1 LRSIVSKKQGVDMS
15 SSTASTTTNIDLKDP
30 SLYINRELS
39 WVDFNARVL
48 EEAQDANNP
57 LLERV
62 KFLAIFSNNLDE
74 FFMVRVAGLRQQ
86 VQANV
91 SKTPADGMTPA
102 EQIAALQQKISPLLQ
117 EQRRCWQQ
125 DIKPALREQGIFVM
139 RGYDELN
146 PDEQHCMREHFRDEI
161 FPILTPLAVD
171 PGRPFPHISNLSLN
185 LAVSLTNNKGQSRF
199 ARLKVPVGTNLPRF
213 LHVSEIMRR
222 YTDVEPRSPHVY
234 IYLSEV
240 IRANLDLLFPGM
252 EIQEAHAFR
261 VTRDADVEIAEDE
274 ASDLLETIEQHVRQ
288 RRFGQVVR
296 LTVQSSMP
304 QWMRE
309 MLMAPEH
316 LDVIERDVYELDG
329 PLGLTHLFQIASID
343 RSDLKY
349 ADYSPRYPSIFKYGE
364 NIFDIIKAHDFY
376 LNHPYDSFTP
386 VIDFIRSAAHDP
398 DVLAIKMTLYRVGKN
413 SPIVRALLEAIE
425 NGKQVAV
432 LVELKA
438 RFDEANNITWARALE
453 SEGVH
458 VVYGLVGLKVH
469 AKTALVVRREGDGI
483 RRYFHMGTGNY
494 NASTSRIYT
503 DIGFMSD
510 DQAIANDLT
519 ELFNRL
525 TGYSPSASYKKL
537 LVAPE
542 HMRFGIEELIE
553 REIEHARAG
562 RPAYIIMKSNSLVD
576 AGIIRKLYQASQA
589 GVKIDLLIRGICC
602 LKPGLAGISDNIHV
616 SSIVGR
622 YLEHSRVYYFQN
634 NGDETM
640 YCGSADMMDRN
651 LNRRVETLFPI
662 ENPTLRKEILDTI
675 LRVQLNDNVRTRVLN
690 PDGTWTRVTPAE
702 DERALDSH
710 EWAMK
715 YSHATTHF

>member
-1 LRSIVSKKQGVDMS
+1 MTTSA
-15 SSTASTTTNIDLKDP
+15 TTTTNLKDP
-30 SLYINRELS
+30 ILYINRELS

-48 EEAQDANNP
+48 EEAQDARNP

-91 SKTPADGMTPA
+91 TKTPADGMTAA
-102 EQIAALQQKISPLLQ
+102 EQIAALQAKISPLLQ
-117 EQRRCWQQ
+117 EQRRCWQE
-125 DIKPALREQGIFVM
+125 DIKPALREEGILVI
-139 RGYDELN
+139 RGYDELT
-146 PDEQHCMREHFRDEI
+146 PDEQQAMREHFRDEI
-161 FPILTPLAVD
+161 FPVLTPLAVD

-185 LAVSLTNNKGQSRF
+185 LAISLSNNKGQPRF
-199 ARLKVPVGTNLPRF
+199 ARLKVPVGANLPRF
-213 LHVSEIMRR
+213 LHVSEIMQR
-222 YTDVEPRSPHVY
+222 YSDVPPRSPHVY
-234 IYLSEV
+234 VYLSEV

-252 EIQEAHAFR
+252 EIREAHAFR

-296 LTVQSSMP
+296 LTVQSTMP

-309 MLMAPEH
+309 MLMEPEH

-329 PLGLTHLFQIASID
+329 PLGLAHLFQIAGID
-343 RSDLKY
+343 RPDLKY
-349 ADYSPRYPSIFKYGE
+349 QDFSPRYPKVFQHGE
-364 NIFDIIKAHDFY
+364 SIFDIIKSHDFF

-386 VIDFIRSAAHDP
+386 VVDFIRRAAHDP

-453 SEGVH
+453 AEGVH

-469 AKTALVVRREGDGI
+469 SKSALVVRREGDVL

-494 NASTSRIYT
+494 NADTARLYT

-510 DQAIANDLT
+510 DQSIANDLT

-525 TGYSPSASYKKL
+525 TGYSPSATYKKL

-542 HMRFGIEELIE
+542 HMRFEIEALVN
-553 REIEHARAG
+553 REIEHAQAG
-562 RPAYIIMKSNSLVD
+562 RDAYIIMKANSLTD
-576 AGIIRKLYQASQA
+576 AGIIRNLYQASQA

-602 LKPGLAGISDNIHV
+602 LRPELPGVSDNIHV
-616 SSIVGR
+616 RSIVGR

-634 NGDETM
+634 DGDPTM
-640 YCGSADMMDRN
+640 YVGSADLMDRN
-651 LNRRVETLFPI
+651 LNRRVETLFPL
-662 ENPTLRKEILDTI
+662 ENQALLKEILDTI
-675 LRVQLNDNVRTRVLN
+675 LRIQLSDNSRARVLRA
-690 PDGTWTRVTPAE
+690 DGTWERITPAE
-702 DERALDSH
+702 DERPLDSH

>member
-1 LRSIVSKKQGVDMS
+1 MS

>member
-1 LRSIVSKKQGVDMS
+1 MS
-15 SSTASTTTNIDLKDP
+15 SSIAPDIDLQDLNDP
-30 SLYINRELS
+30 ALYINRELS

-48 EEAQDANNP
+48 EEAQDESNP

-86 VQANV
+86 VQASV
-91 SKTPADGMTPA
+91 TKTPADGMTA
-102 EQIAALQQKISPLLQ
+102 TEQIAALQAKISPQLQ
-117 EQRRCWQQ
+117 EQRRCWKD
-125 DIKPALREQGIFVM
+125 DIKPALREQGIYVI
-139 RGYDELN
+139 RNYSELTA
-146 PDEQHCMREHFRDEI
+146 EEKRCMREHFRDEI

-171 PGRPFPHISNLSLN
+171 PSRPFPHISNLSLN
-185 LAVSLTNNKGQSRF
+185 LAVSLVNDKGKSRF
-199 ARLKVPVGTNLPRF
+199 ARLKVPVGDNQPRF
-213 LHVSEIMRR
+213 LHVSDIMQR
-222 YTDVEPRSPHVY
+222 YSDETPRSEHVY
-234 IYLSEV
+234 VYLSEV

-274 ASDLLETIEQHVRQ
+274 ASDLLETIEQGVRQ

-296 LTVQSSMP
+296 LTVQASMP
-304 QWMRE
+304 QWMRT
-309 MLMAPEH
+309 MLMEH
-316 LDVIERDVYELDG
+316 LDVIERDVYELEG
-329 PLGLTHLFQIASID
+329 PLGLANLFQIAGIN
-343 RSDLKY
+343 RPDLKY
-349 ADYSPRYPSIFKYGE
+349 PDFSPRYPPIFKHGE
-364 NIFDIIKAHDFY
+364 SIFDIIKNHDFF

-386 VIDFIRSAAHDP
+386 VIDFIRTAAHDP

-453 SEGVH
+453 AQGVH

-469 AKTALVVRREGDGI
+469 SKCALVIRREGKTL

-494 NASTSRIYT
+494 NADTARIYT

-510 DQAIANDLT
+510 DEAIANDLT

-525 TGYSPSASYKKL
+525 TGYSPSASYEKL

-542 HMRFGIEELIE
+542 HMRF
-553 REIEHARAG
+553 EIEAMIEQEIAHAQAG
-562 RPAYIIMKSNSLVD
+562 RPAYIILKSNSLVD
-576 AGIIRKLYQASQA
+576 AGIIRKLYKASQA
-589 GVKIDLLIRGICC
+589 GVTIDLIIRGICC
-602 LKPGLAGISDNIHV
+602 LRPGIPGVSDNIHV
-616 SSIVGR
+616 RSIVGR

-634 NGDETM
+634 DGEPRM
-640 YCGSADMMDRN
+640 YVGSADLMDRN

-662 ENPTLRKEILDTI
+662 DNKAHLEEILDTI
-675 LRVQLNDNVRTRVLN
+675 LRVQLSDNVRARVLN
-690 PDGTWTRVTPAE
+690 ADGTWERIAPPD
-702 DERALDSH
+702 DERPLDSH

-715 YSHATTHF
+715 YSQATTQF